1 MRNENFKKAA
11 TSASCVATAA
21 LMLLGGAQILAYM
34 TDTETATNTFT
45 VGKVKVDIEEPNY
58 PGNDSD
64 EVKELVPNEPVP
76 KDPMANNSGDNA
88 AAIFMSYD
96 VPMSDV
102 LIVGNDGRLFTDG
115 KGGFYINAEYDE
127 DGQKWIAKA
136 TKSEKLG
143 STNSAGSEIVGEDV
157 DVTEILPA
165 DRKPMHQEIFGVNSN
180 GKQGADATKWTLIK
194 TVYIDSMGNEIAETE
209 KDSAAGIRRIYS
221 YNTLIGKGEQTTA
234 LFDEA
239 YLKNVVEGH
248 GDATIQQLTTKVY
261 AIQAAYLKDA
271 DGNNILNFD
280 EDDQTASDITVSEE
294 DAKKI
299 YDIYVGQNGTNLPD
313 IEADNNGAS
322 GLEGNDREDAE
333 MYLKV
338 SMSVD
343 DTTLNVSEDA
353 NASVAVDTNYR
364 GVTYQ
369 FTAHDM
375 ADGSDA
381 DNSEVIS
388 VNANSGKITALKPG
402 VAYVK
407 VTATKTGLSGGD
419 KTATAIVKIV
429 VQNELKVTLTSDDA
443 SIMKKDGTKQLVAAA
458 ETVQPGGANVTYTY
472 KSSNE
477 KVATVSETGLV
488 TAHDSGSAVITVTA
502 TIPNDVDGGN
512 ITATASYDV
521 FVQN

>member
-21 LMLLGGAQILAYM
+21 VMLLGGAQILAYM

-58 PGNDSD
+58 PGNGSD
-64 EVKELVPNEPVP
+64 EVTELVPNEPVP
-76 KDPMANNSGDNA
+76 KDPQASNSGQNA

-96 VPMSDV
+96 VPMADV

-115 KGGFYINAEYDE
+115 TDFYINAEYD
-127 DGQKWIAKA
+127 DASQKWTAKGGVA
-136 TKSEKLG
+136 EKLG
-143 STNSAGSEIVGEDV
+143 STKTAGSEIITDDV
-157 DVTEILPA
+157 EVTEVLPA
-165 DRKPMHQEIFGVNSN
+165 DRKPMHQEVLGVNFN
-180 GKQGADATKWTLIK
+180 DAPGVNTADWIQIRN
-194 TVYIDSMGNEIAETE
+194 VYIDAQGNELADSE
-209 KDSAAGIRRIYS
+209 KDSAAGVRRIYA
-221 YNTLIGKGEQTTA
+221 YNTLLGKGEKTSA

-239 YLKNVVEGH
+239 YLKNVVEGNV
-248 GDATIQQLTTKVY
+248 DATIQQLTTKVY

-271 DGNNILNFD
+271 DGNNILGFD
-280 EDDQTASDITVSEE
+280 EDEQNPSDITITEE
-294 DAKKI
+294 TAKKV

-313 IEADNNGAS
+313 IEADNNGA
-322 GLEGNDREDAE
+322 GDLGGDDREDAE

-343 DTTLNVSEDA
+343 DTSLKVSEDA
-353 NASVAVDTNYR
+353 NASVAVDTNYD
-364 GVTYQ
+364 GVTYK
-369 FTAHDM
+369 FSAHDM
-375 ADGSDA
+375 ADGSDEDA
-381 DNSEVIS
+381 SEVIT
-388 VNANSGKITALKPG
+388 VDETTGKIQAMKPG

-407 VTATKTGLSGGD
+407 VTATKAGLTTGD

-429 VQNELKVTLTSDDA
+429 VQNELKVTLTSDDN
-443 SIMKKDGTKQLVAAA
+443 SIMKKDGTKQLVAGTEAL
-458 ETVQPGGANVTYTY
+458 QPGGAAVTYSY

-477 KVATVSETGLV
+477 NVATVSDTGLV

-502 TIPNDVDGGN
+502 TIPNDVDGGVV
-512 ITATASYDV
+512 TATASYDV